1 MMIIQSKRVWIASQF
16 ISAQLEIYD
25 GKILAVYPYQT
36 KKVDI
41 DVENDRIIPGFID
54 VHVHGAYGFDTNDAY
69 PEGLIQVLRGIPSE
83 GITSFLPTTVTQS
96 EEVLTKALKN
106 VAEVVKLRPEG
117 AEILGVHFEGPYLNV
132 AYKGAQPEEHIVK
145 PDIEQFKRY
154 QQAAEGLIK
163 LITIAVENDEDHQ
176 LTRYMSSHGVI
187 VSMGHSGAT
196 YDQAIMGIAN
206 GAMSMTHV
214 FNGMSRFSHREPA
227 LTGAALRTRDVY
239 GEIITDGNHVHFAAI
254 NTLMMAKGKDH
265 NIMITDALC
274 TKGCAPGEFELGGH
288 RIEIKANGSAYLH
301 GTDTLAGSTLRFIDG
316 FKNLIEKAEVP
327 FEYAIN
333 ACTLNPARMLRVDD
347 RKGRIAAGYDAD
359 LVVLSDDYQVRQTY
373 CLGKAML

>member
-1 MMIIQSKRVWIASQF
+1 MIIQSKRVWIASQF
-16 ISAQLEIYD
+16 IAAQLEIYD

-36 KKVDI
+36 KPCDKDY
-41 DVENDRIIPGFID
+41 ENDRIIPGFID
-54 VHVHGAYGFDTNDAY
+54 VHVHGAYGVDTNDADL
-69 PEGLIQVLRGIPSE
+69 EGLIKVLQGLPSE
-83 GITSFLPTTVTQS
+83 GITSFLPTTVTQG
-96 EEVLTKALKN
+96 EEVLIKALKN
-106 VAEVVKLRPEG
+106 VANVVKLRPQG

-132 AYKGAQPEEHIVK
+132 EYKGAQPEEHIVK
-145 PDIEQFKRY
+145 PDVEQFKRY
-154 QQAAEGLIK
+154 QQAAQGLIK
-163 LITIAVENDEDHQ
+163 LITMAVEKDDDHQ
-176 LTRYMSSHGVI
+176 LTRYLSSHGVV

-196 YDQAIMGIAN
+196 YNQAIMGIAN

-239 GEIITDGNHVHFAAI
+239 GEIIADGNHVHWAAV

-274 TKGCAPGEFELGGH
+274 TKGCAPGDFELGGH
-288 RIEIKANGSAYLH
+288 RIEIKANGSAYLY
-301 GTDTLAGSTLRFIDG
+301 GTDTLAGSTLRYIEG
-316 FKNLIEKAEVP
+316 FRNLIEKAEMP

-347 RKGRIAAGYDAD
+347 RKGRIVAGYDAD
-359 LVVLSDDYQVRQTY
+359 IIVLSDDYEVKQTY

>member
-1 MMIIQSKRVWIASQF
+1 MIIQSKRVWIASQF
-16 ISAQLEIYD
+16 VAAQLDVYN
-25 GKILAVYPYQT
+25 GKILSVYPYQT
-36 KKVDI
+36 KKVDT
-41 DVENDRIIPGFID
+41 DVGNDRIIPGFID

-69 PEGLIQVLRGIPSE
+69 PEGLIKVLKGIPSE

-96 EEVLTKALKN
+96 EEVLTKALRN
-106 VAEVVKLRPEG
+106 VTEVAKLRPEG

-132 AYKGAQPEEHIVK
+132 EYKGAQPQEHIVK

-154 QQAAEGLIK
+154 QQAAGGMIK
-163 LITIAVENDEDHQ
+163 LITIAVEKDEDHQ

-239 GEIITDGNHVHFAAI
+239 GEIITDGNHVHWAAV
-254 NTLMMAKGKDH
+254 NTLMMA
-265 NIMITDALC
+265 
-274 TKGCAPGEFELGGH
+274 
-288 RIEIKANGSAYLH
+288 
-301 GTDTLAGSTLRFIDG
+301 
-316 FKNLIEKAEVP
+316 
-327 FEYAIN
+327 
-333 ACTLNPARMLRVDD
+333 
-347 RKGRIAAGYDAD
+347 
-359 LVVLSDDYQVRQTY
+359 
-373 CLGKAML
+373 